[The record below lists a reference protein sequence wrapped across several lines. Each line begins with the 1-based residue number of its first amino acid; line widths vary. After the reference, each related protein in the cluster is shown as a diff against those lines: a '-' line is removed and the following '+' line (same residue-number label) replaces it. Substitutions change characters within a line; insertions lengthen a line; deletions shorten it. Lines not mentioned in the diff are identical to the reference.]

1 MNGFEKEELKHWKKE
16 FYRTLDEAE
25 QDLNLKFSQA
35 KWDDHAEFIGK
46 EAAAVVI
53 LSLVAL
59 SVGTYL
65 LGI

>member
-1 MNGFEKEELKHWKKE
+1 MNGFDREELKHWKKE

-25 QDLNLKFSQA
+25 RDLGMKFKQA

-46 EAAAVVI
+46 EAASVVI

-59 SVGTYL
+59 SVGAYL
-65 LGI
+65 LGA

>member
-1 MNGFEKEELKHWKKE
+1 MNKFEKDEMKHWKKE

-25 QDLNLKFSQA
+25 RDLGTKFKQA
-35 KWDDHAEFIGK
+35 KWVDHAKYLGS

-59 SVGTYL
+59 SVGAYL
-65 LGI
+65 LGL

>member
-1 MNGFEKEELKHWKKE
+1 MNKQDELKHWKKE

-25 QDLNLKFSQA
+25 RDLGMKFKQA
-35 KWDDHAEFIGK
+35 KWVDHAKYLGSET
-46 EAAAVVI
+46 AAVVI

-65 LGI
+65 LGL